1 MSKTKSEIGDADSSI
16 LLHLLN
22 AVEQESKV
30 TQRGLASELGI
41 ALGMANSYLK
51 RCVRKGLIKVRQ
63 APANRYR
70 YYLTPKGFTEKAR
83 LTGEYM
89 SASFTF
95 FRRAKEQCAGEVDR
109 LAAEG
114 KLRIGL
120 AGVSELAE
128 VSALCGLESTA
139 TLIGVVDRD
148 SRLARFAGLPV
159 VSDFEAL
166 DNIDTVDAIL
176 ITDVRRTHD
185 IYQEACARYGTDR
198 VRAPSLLGLDK
209 VIAEGLS

>member
-1 MSKTKSEIGDADSSI
+1 MTKTKSEIGDADNSI

-63 APANRYR
+63 APANLYR

-95 FRRAKEQCAGEVDR
+95 FRRAKDQCADEVNR

-128 VSALCGLESTA
+128 VSALCGLESTV
-139 TLIGVVDRD
+139 TLIGIVDCD
-148 SRLARFAGLPV
+148 SRLTRFAGLPV
-159 VSDFEAL
+159 VDDFKAL
-166 DNIDTVDAIL
+166 DEIDTIDAIL
-176 ITDVRRTHD
+176 ITDVRQTHD
-185 IYQEACARYGTDR
+185 IFQEAIAHYGADR
-198 VRAPSLLGLDK
+198 VRVPSLLGLDK
-209 VIAEGLS
+209 VIEESRS